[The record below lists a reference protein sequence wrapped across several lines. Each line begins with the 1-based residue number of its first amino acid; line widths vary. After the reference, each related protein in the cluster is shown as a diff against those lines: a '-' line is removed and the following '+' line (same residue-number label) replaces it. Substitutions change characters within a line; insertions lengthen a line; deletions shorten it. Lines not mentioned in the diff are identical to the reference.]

1 MSVFKRAVCCGI
13 YGLALHITPAAAC
26 ELTVAAASSLTQPFK
41 RIAAD
46 FQKNTGCNIA
56 LHFAASGV
64 LVQQLTHGAPFDVL
78 ASADQLSMD
87 KAVVAG
93 LVLPQSRHNFIQN
106 RLVLISK
113 ANAPQNLSLQQLL
126 DSPTS
131 QLAIGQP
138 TSVPAGRYAQ
148 QVMQS
153 MGIWQDATKHLIHA
167 ANVKQVLD
175 FVSREEVDAGFV
187 YASDAFGQAVTVLQP
202 IETPEPIRYPIA
214 VTTQSEHTALAKQ
227 FADYVVSS
235 AGQQTLLSF
244 GFIELTAP

>member
-1 MSVFKRAVCCGI
+1 MSLFKRSVCCCVFGFVV
-13 YGLALHITPAAAC
+13 LTTPAAAC
-26 ELTVAAASSLTQPFK
+26 ELTVAAASSLTLPFK

-46 FQKNTGCNIA
+46 FQQATGCKIA

-64 LVQQLTHGAPFDVL
+64 LVQQLTHGAPFDIL

-87 KAVVAG
+87 KAAAAG
-93 LVLPQSRHNFIQN
+93 LVLPQSRRNFIQN
-106 RLVLISK
+106 RLVLISR

-126 DSPTS
+126 DRPSS

-148 QVMQS
+148 QAMQL

-167 ANVKQVLD
+167 ANVKQVMD
-175 FVSREEVDAGFV
+175 FVSRDEVDAGFV
-187 YASDAFGQAVTVLQP
+187 YASDTFGQAVTVLQTL
-202 IETPEPIRYPIA
+202 ETPEPIRYPIA
-214 VTTQSEHTALAKQ
+214 VTTQSEHPALAKQ
-227 FADYVVSS
+227 FADYVVSNE
-235 AGQQTLLSF
+235 GQQTLLSF